1 MRTFPHVCL
10 LLFAAICLCLS
21 ACLRQGSSNPEA
33 IEVCHSG
40 SLAVASDEDIA
51 NSFYTDVQ
59 GQTEGLETLIAE
71 TEAKLRQAGYST
83 TNNPSKAGHI
93 LHLNVLHS
101 GKCNAEALRGAVNKG
116 YASPLHLGEGA
127 AAGMVVDALLVQR
140 RVPQAKRPSHVRL
153 ENISNRNAV
162 GNSQMRFGLL
172 LPYGMREIPPAFVE
186 VLSSELA
193 AALQPTRALPPRQ
206 GDGQGRAK

>member
-71 TEAKLRQAGYST
+71 TEAKLRQAGYRT
-83 TNNPSKAGHI
+83 TNNPSEAGHI

-116 YASPLHLGEGA
+116 YASPLHLGGGTA
-127 AAGMVVDALLVQR
+127 SGMVVDALLVQR
-140 RVPQAKRPSHVRL
+140 RVPQAKRPSQVRL
-153 ENISNRNAV
+153 KNISNRNAV

-172 LPYGMREIPPAFVE
+172 LPAGTRKMSPAIVE
-186 VLSSELA
+186 VLSREVALA
-193 AALQPTRALPPRQ
+193 VRPTQAPQPRRA
-206 GDGQGRAK
+206 DGPDPAR